1 MGRSITTFT
10 IGNDVLLKLAFTFY
24 IVDNFVDKLRITL
37 VIQIK
42 AKLRPCKVLQGLNIF
57 KVYKNQWFIVLIP

>member
-42 AKLRPCKVLQGLNIF
+42 AKLRPYKVLQGLNIF

>member
-42 AKLRPCKVLQGLNIF
+42 AKLRTYKVLQGLNIF

>member
-1 MGRSITTFT
+1 MGRSTTTFT
-10 IGNDVLLKLAFTFY
+10 IGNDALLKLAFTFY

-42 AKLRPCKVLQGLNIF
+42 AKLRTYKVLQGLNIF

>member
-24 IVDNFVDKLRITL
+24 IVDNFVDKLRVTL
-37 VIQIK
+37 VVRIK
-42 AKLRPCKVLQGLNIF
+42 EKLQPSKAL
-57 KVYKNQWFIVLIP
+57 